1 MSNDTKK
8 DVSRTLRM
16 CWGIL
21 LIATGLVVAGI
32 ITGAHWV
39 TVTGTVL
46 IAWQAR
52 RYGDNVLKSNGG
64 GK

>member
-1 MSNDTKK
+1 MNNDTKK

-16 CWGIL
+16 CWGIV
-21 LIATGLVVAGI
+21 LIATGLAIAEI
-32 ITGAHWV
+32 ITGTNWV

-52 RYGDNVLKSNGG
+52 RYGDNLMKSNGG